1 MKEEKIMEQ
10 KKTLWIIA
18 AVGAF
23 LLFVL
28 GAAFIMYP
36 KAPKVE
42 QTVTT
47 RTLPENK
54 NQQNAPSI
62 SEDDGWTKNVEVP
75 KDVTV
80 KDLTVFS
87 ENTNVYGFDTTP
99 TTEENLNG
107 GETIDLNELK
117 NQVSQDSSKQDIN
130 ITVQIKD
137 SDSKSSVTTTTE
149 NSLPKSSPEPKDDYY
164 VAKTESNVQKPSVSK
179 VSKTTKT
186 NTTSAKTTA
195 TSSQSKS
202 ASATTSVAKTSTV
215 KTQYWVQVGS
225 YSNKKTAEDAR
236 SKLEENKVPS
246 DIFTYKDSKGKLF
259 YRVRVGPYT
268 TKSEAEYWRS
278 KIVKIDEFAKAESY
292 IASTTTEN

>member
-1 MKEEKIMEQ
+1 MDQ

-47 RTLPENK
+47 RTLPKNK

-62 SEDDGWTKNVEVP
+62 LEDDGWTKNVEVP
-75 KDVTV
+75 NDVTV

-99 TTEENLNG
+99 STEENLNG

-117 NQVSQDSSKQDIN
+117 NQVLQDSSKQDIN
-130 ITVQIKD
+130 ITVQMKG
-137 SDSKSSVTTTTE
+137 SDAKSVDTTTTE
-149 NSLPKSSPEPKDDYY
+149 NSLPKSSTEPKDDYY
-164 VAKTESNVQKPSVSK
+164 VAKTESNAQKSSVSNSK
-179 VSKTTKT
+179 LSKTKATSVK
-186 NTTSAKTTA
+186 TTST
-195 TSSQSKS
+195 TSSQSKTS
-202 ASATTSVAKTSTV
+202 ASSTTSVAKKSTV

-225 YSNKKTAEDAR
+225 YSNKKTAEIAR
-236 SKLEENKVPS
+236 SALEENKIPS
-246 DIFTYKDSKGKLF
+246 DIFTYEDSKGKLF

-292 IASTTTEN
+292 IASTKTEN

>member
-1 MKEEKIMEQ
+1 MEQ
-10 KKTLWIIA
+10 KKILWIIA

-54 NQQNAPSI
+54 NQQKVSSI
-62 SEDDGWTKNVEVP
+62 TEDDGWTKNVEVQ

-99 TTEENLNG
+99 TTEENLNA

-130 ITVQIKD
+130 VTVQIKD
-137 SDSKSSVTTTTE
+137 SDTKSSVTTTTE
-149 NSLPKSSPEPKDDYY
+149 NSLQKSSTEQKDDYN
-164 VAKTESNVQKPSVSK
+164 VEKNESDVQKSSVSK
-179 VSKTTKT
+179 ITKT
-186 NTTSAKTTA
+186 NTTSVKTAT
-195 TSSQSKS
+195 TSSQSKTS
-202 ASATTSVAKTSTV
+202 ASSTTATAKTPTV

-246 DIFTYKDSKGKLF
+246 DIFTYEDNKGKLF

-292 IASTTTEN
+292 IASTTTKN

>member
-1 MKEEKIMEQ
+1 MKEENIMEQ

-62 SEDDGWTKNVEVP
+62 PEDDGWTKNVEVP

-99 TTEENLNG
+99 TTEENLSG

-137 SDSKSSVTTTTE
+137 SDSKSSVAEVEKTE
-149 NSLPKSSPEPKDDYY
+149 KSSSEQKDDYY
-164 VAKTESNVQKPSVSK
+164 VAKTEPTTQKSSSVSK
-179 VSKTTKT
+179 TSKTNATSEKT
-186 NTTSAKTTA
+186 AT
-195 TSSQSKS
+195 TSSQSKTS
-202 ASATTSVAKTSTV
+202 SSSTKSVAKTTV

-246 DIFTYKDSKGKLF
+246 DIFTYEDSKGKLF

-292 IASTTTEN
+292 VASTTTEN